1 MRLLGCLL
9 VYTNNSL
16 SSLHGYRLF
25 ASTVPGS
32 MKAMVNCQLYMNLYN
47 NRRDPLK
54 TKYSPMALL
63 DMFCNCAYL
72 WALT

>member
-32 MKAMVNCQLYMNLYN
+32 MKAMVNCQLYMNPTL
-47 NRRDPLK
+47 
-54 TKYSPMALL
+54 
-63 DMFCNCAYL
+63 
-72 WALT
+72 